1 MSYVTEF
8 PAAEPQ
14 EAVTHFL
21 RRLSVETDC
30 ADVHHAI
37 THNEQ
42 DFVLLH
48 VVGSPEQFARRH
60 VPGALHMPWSQMTAE
75 RMAQWPEGTLFVVY
89 CAGPHCNWPVSGCRS
104 KSCSVGSPAGK
115 MNATRLPA
123 RRPSPRC
130 EDEFFSTYV
139 KFSRLPAPVRYD
151 IVFGHLDI
159 QKSKDSNN
167 ELSLRAIIAGR
178 LRRLPCN
185 DTTPRTAPT

>member
-48 VVGSPEQFARRH
+48 VVGSPSSLPVAMCRALCICRGAR
-60 VPGALHMPWSQMTAE
+60 
-75 RMAQWPEGTLFVVY
+75 
-89 CAGPHCNWPVSGCRS
+89 
-104 KSCSVGSPAGK
+104 
-115 MNATRLPA
+115 
-123 RRPSPRC
+123 
-130 EDEFFSTYV
+130 
-139 KFSRLPAPVRYD
+139 
-151 IVFGHLDI
+151 
-159 QKSKDSNN
+159 
-167 ELSLRAIIAGR
+167 
-178 LRRLPCN
+178 
-185 DTTPRTAPT
+185 

>member
-37 THNEQ
+37 VNHEQ

-60 VPGALHMPWSQMTAE
+60 VPGALQRRGQSRAE
-75 RMAQWPEGTLFVVY
+75 AGAPRAAGQNHARGHHRM
-89 CAGPHCNWPVSGCRS
+89 
-104 KSCSVGSPAGK
+104 
-115 MNATRLPA
+115 
-123 RRPSPRC
+123 
-130 EDEFFSTYV
+130 
-139 KFSRLPAPVRYD
+139 
-151 IVFGHLDI
+151 
-159 QKSKDSNN
+159 
-167 ELSLRAIIAGR
+167 GR
-178 LRRLPCN
+178 
-185 DTTPRTAPT
+185 